1 MNWYYLN
8 GENRSGP
15 FSNKTMKELRACG
28 MLADDTPV
36 AREGAEEWTTFLE
49 AFRNPTVAP
58 APPPSPSVNPPAK
71 SGSIAGNAWS
81 RVADGVSSAAGLEKL
96 EGHGAKSLFGALF
109 SKRTIEEIEES
120 FAQGTGQTT
129 PQLKNVSADWPAPWV
144 FMRLLSFSIVVTI
157 GFYWALQ
164 RFENI
169 RLYPGWLFMGA
180 FAVPISVMFFFIE
193 TNVLRNISLYRVLKL
208 FFFGGLISLIF
219 ALFLFEMTA
228 AATDW
233 FGAMAAGPVEELA
246 KLLAVVFVAKQW
258 KNVHWTLN
266 GMLLGAAVGA
276 GFAAFETAGY
286 IFEHAINGGSDIGVM
301 LMRALCTPFTHI
313 IWTACTAGALWR
325 YKGERNFEF
334 GMLKEWSVLRILLLV
349 IALHAIWNSPLTV
362 PLVGGLSAFAL
373 KSLILG
379 VIGWLLVLMLIQ
391 SGLGQVRKA
400 ITADESAD
408 SQA

>member
-15 FSNKTMKELRACG
+15 FSENTLKELRACG

-36 AREGAEEWTTFLE
+36 AEEGAGEWTTYIE
-49 AFRNPTVAP
+49 AFRNATVASP
-58 APPPSPSVNPPAK
+58 VAAPMVKGASLAS
-71 SGSIAGNAWS
+71 NAWS

-109 SKRTIEEIEES
+109 SKRTIEEIEDS
-120 FAQGTGQTT
+120 FAVGTGNTT
-129 PQLKNVSADWPAPWV
+129 PTLKNVSADWPAPWV

-164 RFENI
+164 RFENVK
-169 RLYPGWLFMGA
+169 LYPGWLFMGA
-180 FAVPISVMFFFIE
+180 FAVPISVMFFFVE
-193 TNVLRNISLYRVLKL
+193 TNVLRNISLYRILKL

-228 AATDW
+228 AAEW

-258 KNVHWTLN
+258 KNMHWTLN

-286 IFEHAINGGSDIGVM
+286 IFEHAINGGSDIAVM
-301 LMRALCTPFTHI
+301 LIRAMNAPFTHI

-325 YKGERNFEF
+325 FKGKRDFDF
-334 GMLKEWSVLRILLLV
+334 GMLKEWPVLRILLFV
-349 IALHAIWNSPLTV
+349 MALHAIWNSPLTI
-362 PLVGGLSAFAL
+362 PLVGGLSGFLL

-391 SGLGQVRKA
+391 SGLGQVKNA
-400 ITADESAD
+400 KVTEGSAD
-408 SQA
+408 SEA

>member
-8 GENRSGP
+8 GENRLGP
-15 FSNKTMKELRACG
+15 FSENTLKELKACG
-28 MLADDTPV
+28 MLADDTLV
-36 AREGAEEWTTFLE
+36 AKEGAAEWSSFIE
-49 AFRNPTVAP
+49 AFKNQTTT
-58 APPPSPSVNPPAK
+58 PSTPIPRLAK
-71 SGSIAGNAWS
+71 GSSIAGNAWS

-96 EGHGAKSLFGALF
+96 ESHGAKSLFGALF

-120 FAQGTGQTT
+120 FAQGTGHTT
-129 PQLKNVSADWPAPWV
+129 PHLKNVSADWPAPWV

-169 RLYPGWLFMGA
+169 LLYPGWLFMGA
-180 FAVPISVMFFFIE
+180 FAVPISVMFFFVE

-228 AATDW
+228 AAEW

-246 KLLAVVFVAKQW
+246 KLLAVVFVAKLW
-258 KNVHWTLN
+258 KNMHWTLN

-286 IFEHAINGGSDIGVM
+286 IFTYAIKDGTDIDVM
-301 LMRALCTPFTHI
+301 LQRAMSAPFTHI

-334 GMLKEWSVLRILLLV
+334 GMLKEWPVLRILLFV
-349 IALHAIWNSPLTV
+349 MALHAIWNSPLTV
-362 PLVGGLSAFAL
+362 PFLLQL
-373 KSLILG
+373 LILG
-379 VIGWLLVLMLIQ
+379 LLGWLLVLMLIQ

-400 ITADESAD
+400 VTADESTD

>member
-1 MNWYYLN
+1 MNWYYMN
-8 GENRSGP
+8 GNKPSGP
-15 FSNKTMKELRACG
+15 FSENALKELRACG
-28 MLADDTPV
+28 MLADDTLV
-36 AREGAEEWTTFLE
+36 AKEGAQEWMSFIE
-49 AFRNPTVAP
+49 AFKNPTATTP
-58 APPPSPSVNPPAK
+58 ALIPAMTK
-71 SGSIAGNAWS
+71 GVSIASNAWS
-81 RVADGVSSAAGLEKL
+81 RVTDGVSNATGLEKL

-109 SKRTIEEIEES
+109 SKRTIDEIEES
-120 FAQGTGQTT
+120 FAIGTGNTT
-129 PQLKNVSADWPAPWV
+129 PTLKNVSADWPAPWV
-144 FMRLLSFSIVVTI
+144 FIRLLSFSIVVTI

-169 RLYPGWLFMGA
+169 KLYPGWLFMGA
-180 FAVPISVMFFFIE
+180 FAVPISVMFFFVE

-208 FFFGGLISLIF
+208 FFYGGLISLIF
-219 ALFLFEMTA
+219 TSFFYEMTA
-228 AATDW
+228 ASEW
-233 FGAMAAGPVEELA
+233 FGAMAAGPIEELA

-258 KNVHWTLN
+258 KKMHWTLN

-286 IFEHAINGGSDIGVM
+286 IFEYAIKGGSDIIVM
-301 LMRALCTPFTHI
+301 LIRAMNAPFTHI

-334 GMLKEWSVLRILLLV
+334 GMLKEWPVLRILLFV
-349 IALHAIWNSPLTV
+349 IGLHAIWNSPLTV

-400 ITADESAD
+400 ITADESTD

>member
-1 MNWYYLN
+1 MN
-8 GENRSGP
+8 GENQAGP
-15 FSNKTMKELRACG
+15 FSVNTLKELRVCG
-28 MLADDTPV
+28 MLADDTLV
-36 AREGAEEWTTFLE
+36 AREGADDWTTFIE
-49 AFRNPTVAP
+49 AFKNSEVT
-58 APPPSPSVNPPAK
+58 PPASSAAK
-71 SGSIAGNAWS
+71 GSSLAGNAWS
-81 RVADGVSSAAGLEKL
+81 RVSDGVSSAAGLEKL

-129 PQLKNVSADWPAPWV
+129 PHLKNVSADWPAPWV

-169 RLYPGWLFMGA
+169 KLYPGWLFMCA

-193 TNVLRNISLYRVLKL
+193 TNILRNISLYRVLKL

-228 AATDW
+228 AAEW

-258 KNVHWTLN
+258 KSMNWTLN

-286 IFEHAINGGSDIGVM
+286 IFAYAINGGSDIEIM
-301 LMRALCTPFTHI
+301 LLRAMNAPFTHI
-313 IWTACTAGALWR
+313 IWTACTVGALWR
-325 YKGERNFEF
+325 FKGERDFNFS
-334 GMLKEWSVLRILLLV
+334 MLKEWPVLRVLLFV
-349 IALHAIWNSPLTV
+349 MALHATWNSPLTV
-362 PLVGGLSAFAL
+362 PLVGDLMGYLL

-391 SGLGQVRKA
+391 SGLGQVKNA
-400 ITADESAD
+400 AVTEGSAD
-408 SQA
+408 NQA

>member
-1 MNWYYLN
+1 MNWYYMN
-8 GENRSGP
+8 GDKPSGP
-15 FSNKTMKELRACG
+15 FSENTLKELKACG
-28 MLADDTPV
+28 MLADDTLV
-36 AREGAEEWTTFLE
+36 AKEGAAEWTSFIE
-49 AFRNPTVAP
+49 AFKNQTTTPSTP
-58 APPPSPSVNPPAK
+58 IPPLAK
-71 SGSIAGNAWS
+71 GASLASNAWS
-81 RVADGVSSAAGLEKL
+81 RVTDGVSSAAGLEKL
-96 EGHGAKSLFGALF
+96 EGHGAKTLFGALF
-109 SKRTIEEIEES
+109 RKRTIEEIEDS
-120 FAQGTGQTT
+120 FAVGTLNMT
-129 PQLKNVSADWPAPWV
+129 PHLKDVSAEWPAPWV
-144 FMRLLSFSIVVTI
+144 FMRLLSFSIIVTI

-169 RLYPGWLFMGA
+169 KLYPGWLFMGA
-180 FAVPISVMFFFIE
+180 FAVPISVMFFFVE

-219 ALFLFEMTA
+219 ALFIFEMTA
-228 AATDW
+228 AAEW

-258 KNVHWTLN
+258 KNMHWTLN

-286 IFEHAINGGSDIGVM
+286 IFEYAINGGNDIGVM
-301 LMRALCTPFTHI
+301 LLRAMTTPFTHI

-325 YKGERNFEF
+325 FKGDRNFEF
-334 GMLKEWSVLRILLLV
+334 GMLKEWPVLRILLFA

-362 PLVGGLSAFAL
+362 PLVGDLSGLLL
-373 KSLILG
+373 KLLILG

-391 SGLGQVRKA
+391 SGLGQVRNA
-400 ITADESAD
+400 VTADESAD

>member
-1 MNWYYLN
+1 MN
-8 GENRSGP
+8 GENRVGP
-15 FSNKTMKELRACG
+15 FSVNTLKELRVCG
-28 MLADDTPV
+28 MLADDTLV
-36 AREGAEEWTTFLE
+36 AREGTEDWTTFIE
-49 AFRNPTVAP
+49 AFRNPAFT
-58 APPPSPSVNPPAK
+58 PPASSAAK
-71 SGSIAGNAWS
+71 GSSLAGNAWS
-81 RVADGVSSAAGLEKL
+81 RVSDGVSSAAGLEKL
-96 EGHGAKSLFGALF
+96 EGHGAKNLFGSLFR
-109 SKRTIEEIEES
+109 KRTIEEMENS
-120 FAQGTGQTT
+120 FSIGTEKTT
-129 PQLKNVSADWPAPWV
+129 PLLKDVSAEWPAPWV

-169 RLYPGWLFMGA
+169 KLYPGWLFMGA

-193 TNVLRNISLYRVLKL
+193 TNILKNISLYRVLKL

-228 AATDW
+228 AAEW
-233 FGAMAAGPVEELA
+233 FGVMAAGPVEELA

-258 KNVHWTLN
+258 KSMNWTLN

-286 IFEHAINGGSDIGVM
+286 IFEYAINGGSGIEIM
-301 LMRALCTPFTHI
+301 LIRAMNAPFTHI

-325 YKGERNFEF
+325 FKGERDFNFS
-334 GMLKEWSVLRILLLV
+334 MLKEWPVLRVLLFV
-349 IALHAIWNSPLTV
+349 MALHATWNSPLTV
-362 PLVGGLSAFAL
+362 PLVGDLLGFLL

-391 SGLGQVRKA
+391 SGLGQVKNA
-400 ITADESAD
+400 AVTEGPADN
-408 SQA
+408 QA

>member
-1 MNWYYLN
+1 MTWYYMN
-8 GENRSGP
+8 GEKTCGP
-15 FSNKTMKELRACG
+15 FSENTLKELWVCG
-28 MLADDTPV
+28 MLTDDTLV
-36 AREGAEEWTTFLE
+36 AREGAEDWTSFIE
-49 AFRNPTVAP
+49 AFRNPTITHP
-58 APPPSPSVNPPAK
+58 APPSAK
-71 SGSIAGNAWS
+71 RSSLAGNAWS
-81 RVADGVSSAAGLEKL
+81 RVSDGVSSVTGLEKL
-96 EGHGAKSLFGALF
+96 EGHGAKSLFGSLF
-109 SKRTIEEIEES
+109 SKRTIEEMENS
-120 FAQGTGQTT
+120 FAIGTGHTT
-129 PQLKNVSADWPAPWV
+129 PSLKDVSVEWPTPWV

-169 RLYPGWLFMGA
+169 KLYPGWLFMGA
-180 FAVPISVMFFFIE
+180 FAVPISVMFFFVE
-193 TNVLRNISLYRVLKL
+193 TNVIRNISLYRVLKL

-228 AATDW
+228 AAEW

-246 KLLAVVFVAKQW
+246 KLLAVVFIAKQW
-258 KNVHWTLN
+258 KGTPWTLN

-286 IFEHAINGGSDIGVM
+286 IFENLIHGGSDIGVM

-325 YKGERNFEF
+325 YKGKRNFEF
-334 GMLKEWSVLRILLLV
+334 GMLKEWPVLRILLFV
-349 IALHAIWNSPLTV
+349 IALHAIWNSPLTM
-362 PLVGGLSAFAL
+362 PLVGGVSAFAL

>member
-1 MNWYYLN
+1 MN
-8 GENRSGP
+8 GEKTSGP
-15 FSNKTMKELRACG
+15 FSESTLKELRACG
-28 MLADDTPV
+28 MLADDTLV
-36 AREGAEEWTTFLE
+36 VREGTEDWTSFIEE
-49 AFRNPTVAP
+49 FRNPTVTFP
-58 APPPSPSVNPPAK
+58 ASPSAK
-71 SGSIAGNAWS
+71 GSSLAGNAWS
-81 RVADGVSSAAGLEKL
+81 RVSDGVSSAAGLEKL

-129 PQLKNVSADWPAPWV
+129 PDLKNVSADWPAPWV

-169 RLYPGWLFMGA
+169 KLYPGWLFMGA

-193 TNVLRNISLYRVLKL
+193 TNILRNISLYRVLKL

-228 AATDW
+228 AAEW

-258 KNVHWTLN
+258 KSMNWTLN

-286 IFEHAINGGSDIGVM
+286 IFAYAINGGSDIEIM
-301 LMRALCTPFTHI
+301 LLRAMNAPFTHI
-313 IWTACTAGALWR
+313 IWTACTVGALWR
-325 YKGERNFEF
+325 FKGERDFNFS
-334 GMLKEWSVLRILLLV
+334 MLKEWPVLRVLLFV
-349 IALHAIWNSPLTV
+349 MALHATWNSPLTV
-362 PLVGGLSAFAL
+362 PLVGDLMGYLL

-391 SGLGQVRKA
+391 SGLGQVKNA
-400 ITADESAD
+400 AVTEGSAD
-408 SQA
+408 NQA

>member
-1 MNWYYLN
+1 MHWYYMN
-8 GENRSGP
+8 GENQAGP
-15 FSNKTMKELRACG
+15 FSVNTLKELRVCG
-28 MLADDTPV
+28 MLADDTLV
-36 AREGAEEWTTFLE
+36 AREGADDWTTFIE
-49 AFRNPTVAP
+49 AFKNSEVT
-58 APPPSPSVNPPAK
+58 PPASSAAK
-71 SGSIAGNAWS
+71 GSSLAGNAWS
-81 RVADGVSSAAGLEKL
+81 RVSDGVSSAAGLEKL

-129 PQLKNVSADWPAPWV
+129 PHLKNVSADWPAPWV

-169 RLYPGWLFMGA
+169 KLYPGWLFMGA

-193 TNVLRNISLYRVLKL
+193 TNILRNISLYRVLKL

-228 AATDW
+228 AAEW

-258 KNVHWTLN
+258 KSMNWTLN

-286 IFEHAINGGSDIGVM
+286 IFAYAINGGSDIEIM
-301 LMRALCTPFTHI
+301 LLRAMNAPFTHI
-313 IWTACTAGALWR
+313 IWTACTVGALWR
-325 YKGERNFEF
+325 FKGERDFNFS
-334 GMLKEWSVLRILLLV
+334 MLKEWPVLRVLLFV
-349 IALHAIWNSPLTV
+349 MALHATWNSPLTV
-362 PLVGGLSAFAL
+362 PLVGDLMGYLL

-391 SGLGQVRKA
+391 SGLGQVKNA
-400 ITADESAD
+400 AVTEGSAD
-408 SQA
+408 NQA

>member
-1 MNWYYLN
+1 
-8 GENRSGP
+8 
-15 FSNKTMKELRACG
+15 
-28 MLADDTPV
+28 
-36 AREGAEEWTTFLE
+36 
-49 AFRNPTVAP
+49 
-58 APPPSPSVNPPAK
+58 
-71 SGSIAGNAWS
+71 
-81 RVADGVSSAAGLEKL
+81 VSSAAGLEKL
-96 EGHGAKSLFGALF
+96 EGHGAKTLFGALF
-109 SKRTIEEIEES
+109 RKRTIEEVEDS
-120 FAQGTGQTT
+120 FAVGTLNMT
-129 PQLKNVSADWPAPWV
+129 PRLKDVSAEWPAPWV

-169 RLYPGWLFMGA
+169 KLYPGWLFMGA
-180 FAVPISVMFFFIE
+180 FAVPISVMFFFVE

-228 AATDW
+228 AAEW

-258 KNVHWTLN
+258 KNMHWTLN

-286 IFEHAINGGSDIGVM
+286 IFENLINGGSDIIVM
-301 LMRALCTPFTHI
+301 LIRAMNAPFTHI

-334 GMLKEWSVLRILLLV
+334 GMLKEWPVLRILLFV
-349 IALHAIWNSPLTV
+349 IGLHAIWNSPLTV

-400 ITADESAD
+400 ITADESTD

>member
-1 MNWYYLN
+1 MQWYYMN
-8 GENRSGP
+8 GENRVGP
-15 FSNKTMKELRACG
+15 FSVNTLKELRVCG
-28 MLADDTPV
+28 MLADDTLV
-36 AREGAEEWTTFLE
+36 AREGAEIWTSFIE
-49 AFRNPTVAP
+49 AFRNPAVTPP
-58 APPPSPSVNPPAK
+58 ASPSTK
-71 SGSIAGNAWS
+71 GSSLAGNAWS
-81 RVADGVSSAAGLEKL
+81 RVSDGVSSAAGLEKL
-96 EGHGAKSLFGALF
+96 EGHGAKNLFGSLFR
-109 SKRTIEEIEES
+109 KRTIEEMENS
-120 FAQGTGQTT
+120 FAIGTGYTT
-129 PQLKNVSADWPAPWV
+129 PPLKDVSADWPAPWV
-144 FMRLLSFSIVVTI
+144 FMRLLSFSFVVTI

-169 RLYPGWLFMGA
+169 KLYPGWLFMGA
-180 FAVPISVMFFFIE
+180 FAVPISVMFFFVE

-228 AATDW
+228 AATEW

-258 KNVHWTLN
+258 KGTPWTLN

-286 IFEHAINGGSDIGVM
+286 IFEYAINGGSDIGVM

-334 GMLKEWSVLRILLLV
+334 GMLKEWPVLRILLFV

>member
-1 MNWYYLN
+1 MQWYYMN
-8 GENRSGP
+8 GENRVGP
-15 FSNKTMKELRACG
+15 FSVNTLKELRVCG
-28 MLADDTPV
+28 MLADDTLV
-36 AREGAEEWTTFLE
+36 AREGTEDWTTFIE
-49 AFRNPTVAP
+49 AFRNPAFT
-58 APPPSPSVNPPAK
+58 PPASSAAK
-71 SGSIAGNAWS
+71 GSSLAGNAWS
-81 RVADGVSSAAGLEKL
+81 RVSDGVSSAAGLEKL
-96 EGHGAKSLFGALF
+96 EGHGAKNLFGSLFR
-109 SKRTIEEIEES
+109 KRTIEEMENS
-120 FAQGTGQTT
+120 FSIGTEKTT
-129 PQLKNVSADWPAPWV
+129 PLLKDVSAEWPAPWV

-169 RLYPGWLFMGA
+169 KLYPGWLFMGA

-193 TNVLRNISLYRVLKL
+193 TNILKNISLYRVLKL

-228 AATDW
+228 AAEW
-233 FGAMAAGPVEELA
+233 FGVMAAGPVEELA

-258 KNVHWTLN
+258 KSMNWTLN

-286 IFEHAINGGSDIGVM
+286 IFEYAINGGSGIEIM
-301 LMRALCTPFTHI
+301 LIRAMNAPFTHI

-325 YKGERNFEF
+325 FKGERDFNFS
-334 GMLKEWSVLRILLLV
+334 MLKEWPVLRVLLFV
-349 IALHAIWNSPLTV
+349 MALHATWNSPLTV
-362 PLVGGLSAFAL
+362 PLVGDLLGFLL

-391 SGLGQVRKA
+391 SGLGQVKNA
-400 ITADESAD
+400 AVTEGPADN
-408 SQA
+408 QA

>member
-1 MNWYYLN
+1 M
-8 GENRSGP
+8 SGP
-15 FSNKTMKELRACG
+15 FSESTLKELRACG
-28 MLADDTPV
+28 MLADDTLV
-36 AREGAEEWTTFLE
+36 AREGTEDWTSFIEE
-49 AFRNPTVAP
+49 FRNPTVTLP
-58 APPPSPSVNPPAK
+58 ASPSAK
-71 SGSIAGNAWS
+71 DSSLAGNAWS
-81 RVADGVSSAAGLEKL
+81 RVSDGVSSAAGLEKL

-109 SKRTIEEIEES
+109 SRRTIEEIEEC

-129 PQLKNVSADWPAPWV
+129 PDLKNVSADWPAPWV

-169 RLYPGWLFMGA
+169 KLYPGWLFMGA

-193 TNVLRNISLYRVLKL
+193 TNILRNISIYRVLKL

-228 AATDW
+228 AAEW
-233 FGAMAAGPVEELA
+233 FGVMAAGPVEELA

-258 KNVHWTLN
+258 KSMHWTLN

-286 IFEHAINGGSDIGVM
+286 IFEYAINGGSDIQVM
-301 LMRALCTPFTHI
+301 LFRAMTTPFTHI
-313 IWTACTAGALWR
+313 IWTACAAGALWR
-325 YKGERNFEF
+325 FKGERDFDF
-334 GMLKEWSVLRILLLV
+334 GMFKEWQVLRILLFV
-349 IALHAIWNSPLTV
+349 MALHATWNSPLTV
-362 PLVGGLSAFAL
+362 PLVGDLLGFLL

-391 SGLGQVRKA
+391 SGLGQVKNA
-400 ITADESAD
+400 KFSDESTD
-408 SQA
+408 KHK